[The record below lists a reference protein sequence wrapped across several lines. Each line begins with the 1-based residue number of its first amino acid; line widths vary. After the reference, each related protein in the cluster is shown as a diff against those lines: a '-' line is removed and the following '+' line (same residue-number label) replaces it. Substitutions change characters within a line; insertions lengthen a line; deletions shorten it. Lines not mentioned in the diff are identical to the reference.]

1 MANGYCPALL
11 RHINDI
17 AEGNASANKL
27 HVAGFL
33 AMTFCCQNSSVSP
46 VNDGNQSN
54 GQTKGLTVKYRKRP
68 TASDVDSVDNCEIN
82 RIPGYE
88 EWTIPNLS
96 FKKTSWFLSDA
107 EIQKYCDEAAAM
119 RTVGGNVPSIMNE
132 HYLLLLEH
140 ANILMSEI
148 NKSLV
153 TTMATQFGS
162 NVTTGGAGGK
172 VININRSGTG
182 YILDNGIVDM
192 MRDIQENEIC
202 GEPCVV
208 GGGLLSAWDIAN
220 NAACC
225 SSAGI
230 DLGRLGV
237 PKFFYDKATQ
247 SIWGQDTAGLFA
259 PGSLK
264 FIGRN
269 AYVGPYAGQKGNS
282 FFATVPMPVSAFAC
296 NPDDC
301 LRDLVFDLQMRYI
314 DCETTIDVNNTPTVV
329 NRGWQFILSKRF
341 ALWVQPDDAY
351 PTGDELENT
360 NGTLKY
366 FFTNTNDASAG
377 AYGAYGS

>member
-27 HVAGFL
+27 HVAGFT
-33 AMTFCCQNSSVSP
+33 AMLFCCANSSVSP

-54 GQTKGLTVKYRKRP
+54 GQKKSLTIKYRKRP
-68 TASDVDSVDNCEIN
+68 TASDVDSADNCEIN
-82 RIPGYE
+82 RIPGYQ
-88 EWTIPNLS
+88 EWTIPALS
-96 FKKTSWFLSDA
+96 FKKTSWFLSDE
-107 EIQKYCDEAAAM
+107 EIQKYCDEAATM
-119 RTVGGNVPSIMNE
+119 RSVGGSVPAIMNE
-132 HYLLLLEH
+132 HYSILLEH

-148 NKSLV
+148 NKALV
-153 TTMATQFGS
+153 TSAASQFGE
-162 NVTTGGAGGK
+162 NVTTHSSTGK
-172 VININRSGTG
+172 VINISRDGDK

-202 GEPCVV
+202 GEPCIV
-208 GGGLLSAWDIAN
+208 GGGLLSAWNIAN
-220 NAACC
+220 AAACC
-225 SSAGI
+225 NQAGL
-230 DLGRLGV
+230 DMGRLGV
-237 PKFFYDKATQ
+237 PKFFFDKHTQ

-259 PGSLK
+259 PGSVK
-264 FIGRN
+264 FLGRN
-269 AYVGPYAGQKGNS
+269 KYVGPYAGQKGNS
-282 FFATVPMPVSAFAC
+282 LFTTLPMPVSAFGC

-314 DCETTIDVNNTPTVV
+314 DCPTTIDVNNTPTEV
-329 NRGWQFILSKRF
+329 NRGWQFILSKEF

-366 FFTNTNDASAG
+366 FFSNTSDSAA
-377 AYGAYGS
+377 AYAYP